1 MPAPGNSGEPAM
13 LMSHKLALVAVAAS
27 VSSVLF
33 PLQASADITVTYT
46 GTIASFA
53 PLIDQSG
60 IFGPAGASL
69 TGAAFTGVWQ
79 ISVPCPACSD
89 NYFYSVNGGSFR
101 GTASPVISAVL
112 TIQGHSVDFGP
123 GMDAEMWEQPY
134 FDYQRHASGTSIFNN
149 VTVSLGELGNV
160 AMDSGIDS
168 LSTILPNNLSQT
180 FSYIVNPLTD
190 NLDKP
195 NGVGGGFELAPGPYP
210 NKLDGYFV
218 IESVTVSNLV
228 AVPGPVLGA
237 GSPGLILAS
246 GGLLGW
252 WRRRQKIA

>member
-1 MPAPGNSGEPAM
+1 
-13 LMSHKLALVAVAAS
+13 VVAS

-33 PLQASADITVTYT
+33 PLQASADTIITVTYT
-46 GTIASFA
+46 GTIAPYVWTGSRYIVA
-53 PLIDQSG
+53 PLIDQTG

-79 ISVPCPACSD
+79 VNVPCPACGDSSLD
-89 NYFYSVNGGSFR
+89 RVGGGSFY

-123 GMDAEMWEQPY
+123 GIYGVMQEGGNFIY
-134 FDYQRHASGTSIFNN
+134 NN
-149 VTVSLGELGNV
+149 VTVSNGGLGNV
-160 AMDSGIDS
+160 AMNNDIQS
-168 LSTILPNNLSQT
+168 LSQAIPDNLSQP
-180 FSYIVNPLTD
+180 FSYTVNPLTD
-190 NLDKP
+190 NLNNCSVSVSNCLP
-195 NGVGGGFELAPGPYP
+195 PPGIGGGFELAPGPG
-210 NKLDGYFV
+210 NALDGFFF
-218 IESVTVSNLV
+218 INSVSVSNPNY

-252 WRRRQKIA
+252 WRRRQKTA